1 MIALSIDIT
10 LTQGAFV
17 LDVRD
22 AASIEV
28 LGLSGPSGSGKTSLL
43 ESIAGIRTPER
54 GQIIVGDRTLFS
66 SGRRINVAARDRHI
80 GYVPQD
86 ALLFPNLD
94 VRANILYGAK
104 GTDLDSLVAILDLA
118 ALLDRRVGMLSGGEK
133 QRVAIARALMTRPS
147 ILLLDEP
154 LAGVDRERRDVIL
167 PYILRI
173 RRELHVPLIYV
184 THDEAELNSIADRV
198 LRLGQ
203 RSAICAVR
211 ACCGPGLFRHEPSGR
226 ANPSEA
232 LVVIDA
238 HHLAAAHAQQRQH
251 WP

>member
-22 AASIEV
+22 AASVEV

-43 ESIAGIRTPER
+43 EAIAGIRTPDR
-54 GQIIVGDRTLFS
+54 GEIRVGDRTLFS
-66 SGRRINVAARDRHI
+66 SAKKINVPARDRHI

-94 VRANILYGAK
+94 VRGNILYGAR
-104 GTDLDSLVAILDLA
+104 GTEFDSLVAILDLTS
-118 ALLDRRVGMLSGGEK
+118 LLDRRVGMLSGGEK

-154 LAGVDRERRDVIL
+154 LAGVDQERRDVIL
-167 PYILRI
+167 PYVLRI
-173 RRELHVPLIYV
+173 RRELHVPLVYV
-184 THDEAELNSIADRV
+184 THDRDELATIADRV
-198 LRLGQ
+198 LRLERGQLVGSMNPADAPTQ
-203 RSAICAVR
+203 RS
-211 ACCGPGLFRHEPSGR
+211 PL
-226 ANPSEA
+226 
-232 LVVIDA
+232 L
-238 HHLAAAHAQQRQH
+238 
-251 WP
+251 

>member
-10 LTQGAFV
+10 LTQGGFV
-17 LDVRD
+17 LNVSDS
-22 AASIEV
+22 ASVEV

-43 ESIAGIRTPER
+43 EAIAGIRAPDTGEIR
-54 GQIIVGDRTLFS
+54 VGDRTLFS
-66 SGRRINVAARDRHI
+66 SARQINLPARDRHI

-94 VRANILYGAK
+94 VRGNILYGAR
-104 GTDLDSLVAILDLA
+104 GTEFDSLAAILDLT

-173 RRELHVPLIYV
+173 RKELHVPLVYV

-198 LRLGQ
+198 LRLG
-203 RSAICAVR
+203 R
-211 ACCGPGLFRHEPSGR
+211 
-226 ANPSEA
+226 
-232 LVVIDA
+232 
-238 HHLAAAHAQQRQH
+238 
-251 WP
+251 